1 MFRTGITLIDTD
13 RYYFRGVDATELTTH
28 YSYEEIAEWLW
39 TGDLRPG
46 IRFTAPAEALAAARR
61 TVGALPAHS
70 GPTDRLRVA
79 VVAAAAA
86 DPLRFDLAR
95 GRARQRA
102 EPDPDPGRRAADRC
116 RCTCDDR
123 RRGRFAPARAGAPSL
138 AETHRPTGRRAFT
151 CRTGHGSRPA
161 DRPRSGR
168 LDTGRAGRRIRPR
181 PSVRGGLRGPRCP
194 GGPPARRREQPGS
207 QNADR
212 GPGAGQR
219 NSGGRGP
226 SPHRASGARTR
237 TPALHRRGSARTD
250 AVRQARGGPAGG
262 ARAGRGARRGHDD
275 RAPHPLHA
283 NIDLALAVLSVASGM
298 SAEAGETVFAV
309 SRTAGWIAHAL
320 EEYGERPLRMRP
332 SGQYGGPAHR
342 SHCPPRDRSPR
353 TEIGRNRRA
362 KGRKISTIS
371 RKCPAGAARWTPA
384 PPVPVRKAARP
395 TARYGPR
402 SEGRAARRRR
412 APWPRSAD
420 GPWSAAARCSS

>member
-1 MFRTGITLIDTD
+1 MALD
-13 RYYFRGVDATELTTH
+13 RRPPARHPLHRACRGPGRGTPDRRCAARAQRVDGPAAGGRGRRGGGR
-28 YSYEEIAEWLW
+28 SAA
-39 TGDLRPG
+39 LRP
-46 IRFTAPAEALAAARR
+46 
-61 TVGALPAHS
+61 
-70 GPTDRLRVA
+70 
-79 VVAAAAA
+79 
-86 DPLRFDLAR
+86 LAR

-138 AETHRPTGRRAFT
+138 AETHRPTGRLAFT

-212 GPGAGQR
+212 GPGAGQC

-250 AVRQARGGPAGG
+250 AVRQARGGPTGG

-332 SGQYGGPAHR
+332 SGQYGGPR
-342 SHCPPRDRSPR
+342 PPQSL
-353 TEIGRNRRA
+353 
-362 KGRKISTIS
+362 
-371 RKCPAGAARWTPA
+371 PA
-384 PPVPVRKAARP
+384 PGSVATDGDRP
-395 TARYGPR
+395 Q
-402 SEGRAARRRR
+402 
-412 APWPRSAD
+412 
-420 GPWSAAARCSS
+420 